1 MAESFAEH
9 DKEKLSRFIE
19 LSLQM
24 ILHGFDEMEMQK
36 RLELVKLLGFVSDFW
51 IEKTYGRIITL
62 EHRVEELERHIQKRK
77 KF

>member
-1 MAESFAEH
+1 MESVAAQ
-9 DKEKLSRFIE
+9 DKEKLSRFID

>member
-1 MAESFAEH
+1 MESVAAQ

-24 ILHGFDEMEMQK
+24 ILHGFDEMEMQQ
-36 RLELVKLLGFVSDFW
+36 RLELVKLLGFISEFW

-62 EHRVEELERHIQKRK
+62 EHRVMELEQQSKKRK